1 MFDLLSQW
9 SFVLAGSVVMA
20 GAVWSYFQTPATR
33 QLTYVPVAM
42 IGSGLSVMY
51 VMALVFIT
59 ELIGEIRLVV
69 HLLTKINVC
78 FGNS

>member
-1 MFDLLSQW
+1 MSDLLSQW

-51 VMALVFIT
+51 VMALAFIA
-59 ELIGEIRLVV
+59 ELLGEDKVSNGDTILNI
-69 HLLTKINVC
+69 LAQIS
-78 FGNS
+78 F